1 MDKLYIEKVLAGDL
15 HAFNYFLKAYKDMS
29 YSVAISIVKQE
40 HLAEE
45 IVQDAFMICYQSL
58 RNFKGESKFSTWLYR
73 IVVNCAFGALR
84 KIKNDVQEFNVEI
97 HDTSFNESAF
107 HILEKKERE
116 HLVQDALL
124 KLPANEALALRLFY
138 LEELSVQEVRQVTGW
153 TDTNIKTILHRGRKH
168 LYVVLSKLMKG
179 EEYGIAR

>member
-1 MDKLYIEKVLAGDL
+1 MDKLNIEKVLAGDL
-15 HAFNYFLKAYKDMS
+15 HAFKYFLETYKDMA

-84 KIKNDVQEFNVEI
+84 KIKNTVQAFDLEVHDV
-97 HDTSFNESAF
+97 SFDESAF
-107 HILEKKERE
+107 YILEKKERE
-116 HLVQDALL
+116 QLVQEALL
-124 KLPANEALALRLFY
+124 KLSANEALALRLFY
-138 LEELSVQEVRQVTGW
+138 LEELSVQEVREVTGW
-153 TDTNIKTILHRGRKH
+153 TETNIKTILHRGRKNLH
-168 LYVVLSKLMKG
+168 TVLSKLMKG
-179 EEYGIAR
+179 DYYGIAR

>member
-15 HAFNYFLKAYKDMS
+15 YAFKYFLEAYKDMA

-45 IVQDAFMICYQSL
+45 IVQDAFLICYQSL
-58 RNFKGESKFSTWLYR
+58 KSFKGDSKFSTWLYR
-73 IVVNCAFGALR
+73 IVVNCSFGVLR
-84 KIKNDVQEFNVEI
+84 KVKNNVGEFDLEV
-97 HDTSFNESAF
+97 HDINFDENAF
-107 HILEKKERE
+107 QILEKKERE
-116 HLVQDALL
+116 HVVQEALL

-138 LEELSVQEVRQVTGW
+138 LEELSILEVREVTGW
-153 TDTNIKTILHRGRKH
+153 TETNIKTILHRGRKH

-179 EEYGIAR
+179 DYYGIAR

>member
-1 MDKLYIEKVLAGDL
+1 MDRLYIDKVLAGDL
-15 HAFNYFLKAYKDMS
+15 HAFKYFLETYKDMA

-58 RNFKGESKFSTWLYR
+58 KNFKNESKFSTWLYS

-84 KIKNDVQEFNVEI
+84 KIKSTVQEFNLEV
-97 HDTSFNESAF
+97 HDYTFDETAF

-116 HLVQDALL
+116 CLVQEGLL

-153 TDTNIKTILHRGRKH
+153 TETNIKTILHRGRRH
-168 LYVVLSKLMKG
+168 LYAVLSKLMKG
-179 EEYGIAR
+179 EQYGIAR

>member
-15 HAFNYFLKAYKDMS
+15 HAFKYFLETYKDMA

-45 IVQDAFMICYQSL
+45 IVQDAFIICYQSL
-58 RNFKGESKFSTWLYR
+58 KNFKNESKFSTWLYR

-84 KIKNDVQEFNVEI
+84 KIKSKVQEFDLEV
-97 HDTSFNESAF
+97 HDYAFDETAF

-116 HLVQDALL
+116 FLVQDALL
-124 KLPANEALALRLFY
+124 KIPANEALTLRLFY
-138 LEELSVQEVRQVTGW
+138 LEELSLQEVRQITGW
-153 TDTNIKTILHRGRKH
+153 TETNIKTILYRGRKH
-168 LYVVLSKLMKG
+168 LYAVMSKIMKG
-179 EEYGIAR
+179 EHYGIAR